1 MSEVGEKEL
10 LKFLKV
16 AFPKYPGDSDSMCE
30 RCFMKE
36 SCDADELKG
45 SQTTLL
51 PCHAA
56 RRTIRRLIETK
67 PRVTREFVAILAG
80 EISTSN
86 FQKKPPNEVFDLL
99 LKRFYEAGIEVEEDK
114 ETR

>member
-56 RRTIRRLIETK
+56 RRTIRRLIETRPK
-67 PRVTREFVAILAG
+67 VTREFVEKCVERIYCDRKSIRAIRENL
-80 EISTSN
+80 
-86 FQKKPPNEVFDLL
+86 EVMFH
-99 LKRFYEAGIEVEEDK
+99 EVGIEIEAEK
-114 ETR
+114 EA